1 MMPTSLIAGQ
11 NLPAPPGHLSVRL
24 EGSGDGA
31 APHLVALL
39 LRSDSKVRAD
49 DDFVFF
55 NQPTHASGSVSLD
68 VTDGTSPRLVVDPE
82 RLPADVERVAV
93 AVASDDDLGNHL
105 LVRVEGGGGD
115 ALDFEPTQ
123 LHSTRA
129 AVLLEIYR
137 RHGTWKVRAVGQG
150 WASGLAGLAIDHG
163 VRVGDDTG
171 GEEVK
176 DAATDLA
183 PVAAV
188 PRAERDA
195 LALEVGRLREQR
207 LTLTRELAVLN
218 RRVRGARAV
227 LVETD
232 ERALLQEVGYF
243 EYRHPLENSLS
254 YKERL
259 DALRVRIKGA
269 VRDRTAVTTR
279 PGWMVNGSAKEGA
292 ALTRDFSTLMLRA
305 YNAEADNCLRTVR
318 PHTVAAVTQR
328 LVKTREAIAKSGA
341 VMGIVIDE
349 TYHGLRVAEISL
361 VAEYQA
367 RLELEREELRDARRR
382 EREEARALAELEREQ
397 ARLLT
402 ERSHH
407 ESALARLRAIGDA
420 AGVRE
425 LEGKLAAVDA
435 GLHGI
440 HERQANTRVGHVYVI
455 SNPGAF
461 GECVVKIG
469 VTRRLDPLERV
480 RELSSASVPFGF
492 DVHALIFSQDAY
504 ALEAALH
511 GVFTERRV
519 NRVNM
524 RREFFFVSP
533 GEVRKV
539 LGRVGRDHVV
549 QWTDTAEAIEW
560 RRSRADQ
567 DRADVRPAQRER
579 VNVALPSKR

>member
-1 MMPTSLIAGQ
+1 MIAGQ
-11 NLPAPPGHLSVRL
+11 NLPAPHGPLSVRL
-24 EGSGDGA
+24 EDSSNVA
-31 APHLVALL
+31 APHLCALL

-68 VTDGTSPRLVVDPE
+68 VSDGPSPRLVVDLE
-82 RLPADVERVAV
+82 RVPADVERVAV
-93 AVASDDDLGNHL
+93 AVASDDVLGNHL
-105 LVRVEGGGGD
+105 LIRVEAGGGGT
-115 ALDFEPTQ
+115 LDFKPTE
-123 LHSTRA
+123 LHRARA

-163 VRVGDDTG
+163 VRVDEDTG
-171 GEEVK
+171 DEEAV
-176 DAATDLA
+176 ASTPSLA
-183 PVAAV
+183 PVTAV
-188 PRAERDA
+188 SSSERNE

-207 LTLTRELAVLN
+207 LTITRELAALN
-218 RRVRGARAV
+218 RRVREARAV

-259 DALRVRIKGA
+259 DVLRARIKGA

-341 VMGIVIDE
+341 VMGITIDE
-349 TYHGLRVAEISL
+349 TYHGLRVAEVSL

-367 RLELEREELRDARRR
+367 RLELEREELREARQR
-382 EREEARALAELEREQ
+382 EREEAKALADLEREQ

-402 ERSHH
+402 ERFHH
-407 ESALARLRAIGDA
+407 EAALARLRALGDA
-420 AGVRE
+420 AGVAE

-435 GLHGI
+435 GLRGI

-461 GECVVKIG
+461 GESVVKIG

-533 GEVRKV
+533 GEVREV

-560 RRSRADQ
+560 RQSRADQ

-579 VNVALPSKR
+579 VNVAIPGRRR

>member
-1 MMPTSLIAGQ
+1 MPTSMIAGQ
-11 NLPAPPGHLSVRL
+11 NLPAPPGPLSIWL

-31 APHLVALL
+31 APHLAALL

-68 VTDGTSPRLVVDPE
+68 VTHGPSPRLVVDPE
-82 RLPADVERVAV
+82 RVPADVERVAV
-93 AVASDDDLGNHL
+93 AVASDGVLGNNL
-105 LVRVEGGGGD
+105 LVRVEGGGEGT
-115 ALDFEPTQ
+115 LDFKPTE
-123 LHSTRA
+123 LDRTRA
-129 AVLLEIYR
+129 AVLVEIYR
-137 RHGTWKVRAVGQG
+137 RRGTWKVRAVGQG

-163 VRVGDDTG
+163 VRVDEDAGD
-171 GEEVK
+171 EEVG
-176 DAATDLA
+176 ASTPSPA
-183 PVAAV
+183 PVAA
-188 PRAERDA
+188 ASGERNE

-207 LTLTRELAVLN
+207 LTITRELAALN
-218 RRVRGARAV
+218 RRVREARAV

-259 DALRVRIKGA
+259 DALRARIKGA

-341 VMGIVIDE
+341 VMGITIDE

-367 RLELEREELRDARRR
+367 RLELEREELREARRR
-382 EREEARALAELEREQ
+382 EREEAKALDDLEREQ

-407 ESALARLRAIGDA
+407 ETALARLRALGDA
-420 AGVRE
+420 AGVTE
-425 LEGKLAAVDA
+425 LAGKLAAVDA
-435 GLHGI
+435 GLRGI

-461 GECVVKIG
+461 GESVVKIG

-511 GVFTERRV
+511 GAAGEPREHAARV
-519 NRVNM
+519 LLRQ
-524 RREFFFVSP
+524 S
-533 GEVRKV
+533 
-539 LGRVGRDHVV
+539 GRG
-549 QWTDTAEAIEW
+549 
-560 RRSRADQ
+560 
-567 DRADVRPAQRER
+567 
-579 VNVALPSKR
+579 